1 MGEKDHS
8 HRSLGADAALWYVP
22 LDVFRRVR
30 TADVDTRSRVALL
43 ADLCR
48 INTLY
53 MIMRAGSGHIGSS
66 FSSTDL
72 ITWLWMQELVDPNS
86 GAPGSDVYF
95 SSKGHD
101 APALYSLLIALEK
114 LDFDLV
120 HKLRQ
125 IDGLPGHPDIATP
138 FIATNTGSLG
148 MGISKAYG
156 MARANRFK
164 NAGGR
169 IFVMTGD
176 GELQEGQIWE
186 SLQPVANEQLSD
198 ITVIVDHNKYQSD
211 TLVSAVSDLGP
222 LEEKFRAFGWE
233 VRRGD
238 GHDPSAI
245 QRALEHFAA
254 VNDRPKVFI
263 ADTIKGKGVS
273 FMEGLACGDQT
284 YHFHAGAPSLENY
297 LAATSELLD
306 RVNRS
311 LQTLGESPV
320 SLASGPLPVR
330 ITPSQPE
337 KIVLA
342 YGDELLAMARQR
354 PEIVVLD
361 ADLLTDCG
369 IEAFRAELPDRF
381 IECGIAEQHM
391 VSAAGGLALRG
402 MLPVVHSFACF
413 LTTRANEHI
422 YNNATERTRIIYVG
436 TLAGAI
442 PGGPGHS
449 HQSVRDISAIG
460 AVPGLVA
467 IEPCSER
474 EARLAI
480 RWAVEDNAASTYLRF
495 VNVPID
501 LPYSLPADYRLEVGR
516 GVTLRAGRDVAIVG
530 YGTALLSNAYRA
542 AEELQRDGIAAAVI
556 DLPWL
561 NRIDDAWAHETLG
574 RFTTVITL
582 DNHYV
587 EFGQGVMIAAALA
600 RTQTSVD
607 VVPIGLREIPA
618 CGSNADVLAHH
629 GLDAASIAGTI
640 RTRVRGDR
648 GARTEFAEGTAAEA
662 RRHGGAEVSLF
673 NFNKYS

>member
-1 MGEKDHS
+1 MGEKDFS
-8 HRSLGADAALWYVP
+8 HRSLGAGATLWYVP
-22 LDVFRRVR
+22 LEVFRQVR
-30 TADVDTRSRVALL
+30 GADIDTASRVALL
-43 ADLCR
+43 GDLCR
-48 INTLY
+48 LNTLY

-72 ITWLWMQELVDPNS
+72 ITWLWTQELVDPNS

-101 APALYSLLIALEK
+101 APALYSLLIALER

-120 HKLRQ
+120 HKLRH
-125 IDGLPGHPDIATP
+125 IDGVPGHPDVGTP

-164 NAGGR
+164 GVSGR

-186 SLQPVANEQLSD
+186 SLQPVANERLGE

-233 VRRGD
+233 VQRGD
-238 GHDPSAI
+238 GHDAATI
-245 QRALEHFAA
+245 ERVLAHFAT
-254 VNDRPKVFI
+254 VTDRPKVFI

-284 YHFHAGAPSLENY
+284 YQFHAGAPSLENY
-297 LAATSELLD
+297 LAATNELLE
-306 RVNRS
+306 RVNAK
-311 LQTLGESPV
+311 LETLGEATV

-330 ITPSQPE
+330 ITPSKPE

-361 ADLLTDCG
+361 ADLLSDCG

-381 IECGIAEQHM
+381 VECGIAEQHM
-391 VSAAGGLALRG
+391 VSAAGGLALKG

-413 LTTRANEHI
+413 LTTRANEHM
-422 YNNATERTRIIYVG
+422 YNNATERTKIIYVG
-436 TLAGAI
+436 TLAGVI

-460 AVPGLVA
+460 AIPGLIA
-467 IEPCSER
+467 FEPCSER

-480 RWAVEDNAASTYLRF
+480 RWAVEENRESTYLRF
-495 VNVPID
+495 VNVPLD

-516 GVTLRAGRDVAIVG
+516 GVAVRAGHDVAIVG

-542 AEELQRDGIAAAVI
+542 AEELQAEGIAAAVI

-561 NRIDDAWAHETLG
+561 NRIDDAWAHEALG
-574 RFTTVITL
+574 RFRTVITL
-582 DNHYV
+582 DNHYL

-600 RTQTSVD
+600 RTQTNIR

-618 CGSNADVLAHH
+618 CGSNADVLAYH
-629 GLDAASIAGTI
+629 GLDAASIA
-640 RTRVRGDR
+640 RV
-648 GARTEFAEGTAAEA
+648 ARAHVQSRVTA
-662 RRHGGAEVSLF
+662 
-673 NFNKYS
+673 